1 MLSRFF
7 QVRYGLPSTLIAKS
21 DELHRINK
29 AIPRIFC
36 TNGHYSY
43 QSVIAEAFEPGS
55 VNAEISRM
63 PIVFITRH
71 PCDIAVS
78 WYHQFTK
85 RESEAKVELIN
96 ADLSNPIDRRGISL
110 WNFVRHS
117 ELGVVAIIDY
127 LNSWHKRL
135 SGLDNVYWTSYEAM
149 RRDPRP
155 TLTRVLELY
164 GQDFEPAQ
172 ITQALE
178 FANFENLQKLENA
191 AHFQRGGLARQS
203 SADTT
208 TRKVRRG
215 KIGGYRDDFTAEQV
229 AELDRLVDSR
239 LNPALGYKR
248 SYFGA
253 QLSPVK

>member
-7 QVRYGLPSTLIAKS
+7 QLKYGLPSTLVAKS
-21 DELHRINK
+21 DEFHRVNK

-55 VNAEISRM
+55 ANADITRM

-85 RESEAKVELIN
+85 RESDAKVELIN
-96 ADLSNPIDRRGISL
+96 ADLSNPIDRHGISL
-110 WNFVRHS
+110 WDFVRHS
-117 ELGVVAIIDY
+117 EIGLAAIVDY
-127 LNSWHKRL
+127 LNAWHKRL
-135 SGLDNVYWTSYEAM
+135 SGLENVYRTSYEAM
-149 RRDPRP
+149 RLDPGP
-155 TLTRVLELY
+155 TLIRVLELY
-164 GQDFEPAQ
+164 GQDFEPDQ

-178 FANFENLQKLENA
+178 FANFENLQKLESA
-191 AHFQRGGLARQS
+191 SHFQSGGLTKQT
-203 SADTT
+203 SADTM

-215 KIGGYRDDFTAEQV
+215 KIGGYRDDFPADQV
-229 AELDRLVDSR
+229 AELDRLVESR
-239 LNPALGYKR
+239 LDPALGYVK
-248 SYFGA
+248 SDSGA
-253 QLSPVK
+253 QLDTVK